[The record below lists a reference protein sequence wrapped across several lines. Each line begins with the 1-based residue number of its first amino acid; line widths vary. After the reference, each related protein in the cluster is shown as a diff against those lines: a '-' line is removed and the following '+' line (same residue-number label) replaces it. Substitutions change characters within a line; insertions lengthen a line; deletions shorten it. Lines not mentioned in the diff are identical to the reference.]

1 MLNSLEVHNF
11 ALIDHLRV
19 DFTPGF
25 NVFTGETG
33 AGKSILIDA
42 FSIVL
47 GSRASGDYLRKGA
60 DSYWIQAVFDIEG
73 LENVHDI
80 LRELDLD
87 LGEDN
92 LFLRRKVTAGGK
104 SQAFVN
110 ERQVPVYVLTRLA
123 SQLVDIHGQHENQ
136 TLLAPGA
143 ALTILDHLEP
153 GLQTLLEKYQE
164 KFVAYDKARETVKKW
179 LLKDAHQTEDL
190 ERLEAEIK
198 EIDEAHIQPGE
209 DDQLRETVR
218 KLSNQEK
225 ILQAVGEA
233 HHYLEGGED
242 SGPSALDAINTAR
255 TTLEGVLDYA
265 PELKP
270 YAESMDSAW
279 ETLED
284 VRQSLGDIL
293 AADHDDRET
302 LEAAQERLDLL
313 YRLKQKF
320 GGTLE
325 EVLAYRDK
333 AQAEYEGLLSL
344 ESTLAR
350 LRKQEAILKAEMQTE
365 ADKLTAARKKA
376 AAGLVK
382 ALLPH
387 IRDLA
392 MPEGRVDLQFTRLPE
407 CHGRGQDSV
416 QFLFSANAGMD
427 LKPLG
432 RIASG
437 GELSRFALAL
447 KTVMMKKFGVPT
459 MIFDEIDT
467 GVGGVTAQKM
477 AEKMALI
484 ARERQVLCI
493 THLAQIACFADHQ
506 LYIHKSAEKGSTIS
520 QVDVLDPEGRIQ
532 EIMRMTGGTNTSRSA
547 RENAKELLA
556 MAAKFKET
564 KESDIH
570 ENPAR

>member
-1 MLNSLEVHNF
+1 M
-11 ALIDHLRV
+11 
-19 DFTPGF
+19 
-25 NVFTGETG
+25 
-33 AGKSILIDA
+33 
-42 FSIVL
+42 
-47 GSRASGDYLRKGA
+47 
-60 DSYWIQAVFDIEG
+60 
-73 LENVHDI
+73 
-80 LRELDLD
+80 
-87 LGEDN
+87 
-92 LFLRRKVTAGGK
+92 TAAGK

-110 ERQVPVYVLTRLA
+110 ERQVPVYVLSRLA
-123 SQLVDIHGQHENQ
+123 SHLVDIHGQHENQ

-143 ALTILDHLEP
+143 ALTILDHLDP
-153 GLQTLLEKYQE
+153 GLPPLLEKYQE

-190 ERLEAEIK
+190 ERLEGEIQ
-198 EIDEAHIQPGE
+198 EIDEARIQPGE
-209 DDQLRETVR
+209 DEKLRETVR

-242 SGPSALDAINTAR
+242 SLPSALDAINTAR
-255 TTLEGVLDYA
+255 SALEGVLDYA
-265 PELKP
+265 PELKT
-270 YAESMDSAW
+270 YADSMDSAW

-293 AADHDDRET
+293 AADHEDRET
-302 LEAAQERLDLL
+302 LEAAQERLDQL
-313 YRLKQKF
+313 YRLKQKY
-320 GGTLE
+320 GGSLE
-325 EVLAYRDK
+325 EVLAYRDR
-333 AQAEYEGLLSL
+333 AQTEYEGLLSL
-344 ESTLAR
+344 ESTLSR

-376 AAGLVK
+376 AARLVE

-407 CHGRGQDSV
+407 CHGRGQDNV

-467 GVGGVTAQKM
+467 GVGGVTAEKM
-477 AEKMALI
+477 AEQMALI

-493 THLAQIACFADHQ
+493 THLAQIACFADQH
-506 LYIHKSAEKGSTIS
+506 LYIRKKTVEGSTLS
-520 QVDVLDPEGRIQ
+520 QVAALDEEGRIQ

-547 RENAKELLA
+547 RENARELLA
-556 MAAKFKET
+556 MAAKFKKT
-564 KESDIH
+564 KESCVH
-570 ENPAR
+570 ENPA

>member
-87 LGEDN
+87 LGEDT

-320 GGTLE
+320 GGSLE

-407 CHGRGQDSV
+407 CHGRGQDSI

-484 ARERQVLCI
+484 KCQYY
-493 THLAQIACFADHQ
+493 F
-506 LYIHKSAEKGSTIS
+506 
-520 QVDVLDPEGRIQ
+520 
-532 EIMRMTGGTNTSRSA
+532 
-547 RENAKELLA
+547 
-556 MAAKFKET
+556 
-564 KESDIH
+564 
-570 ENPAR
+570 

>member
-1 MLNSLEVHNF
+1 MLNSLEVDNF

-19 DFTPGF
+19 DFAPGF

-47 GSRASGDYLRKGA
+47 GSRASVDYLRKGA
-60 DSYWIQAVFDIEG
+60 DAYWIQAVFDIEG
-73 LENVHDI
+73 MENVHDI

-87 LGEDN
+87 LGEDT
-92 LFLRRKVTAGGK
+92 LFLRRKVTAAGK

-110 ERQVPVYVLTRLA
+110 ERQVPVYVLSRLA
-123 SQLVDIHGQHENQ
+123 SHLVDIHGQHENQ

-143 ALTILDHLEP
+143 ALTILDHLDP
-153 GLQTLLEKYQE
+153 GLPPLLEKYQE

-190 ERLEAEIK
+190 ERLEGEIQ
-198 EIDEAHIQPGE
+198 EIDEARIQPGE
-209 DDQLRETVR
+209 DEKLRETVR

-242 SGPSALDAINTAR
+242 SLPSALDAINTAR
-255 TTLEGVLDYA
+255 SALEGVLDYA
-265 PELKP
+265 PELKT
-270 YAESMDSAW
+270 YADSMDSAW

-293 AADHDDRET
+293 AADHEDRET
-302 LEAAQERLDLL
+302 LEAAQERLDQL
-313 YRLKQKF
+313 YRLKQKY
-320 GGTLE
+320 GGSLE
-325 EVLAYRDK
+325 EVLAYRDR
-333 AQAEYEGLLSL
+333 AQTEYEGLLSL
-344 ESTLAR
+344 ESTLSR

-376 AAGLVK
+376 AARLVE

-407 CHGRGQDSV
+407 CHGRGQDNV

-459 MIFDEIDT
+459 MIFDDRYR
-467 GVGGVTAQKM
+467 GG
-477 AEKMALI
+477 
-484 ARERQVLCI
+484 RR
-493 THLAQIACFADHQ
+493 H
-506 LYIHKSAEKGSTIS
+506 
-520 QVDVLDPEGRIQ
+520 R
-532 EIMRMTGGTNTSRSA
+532 
-547 RENAKELLA
+547 
-556 MAAKFKET
+556 
-564 KESDIH
+564 
-570 ENPAR
+570 

>member
-1 MLNSLEVHNF
+1 MLTSLEVHNF

-47 GSRASGDYLRKGA
+47 GSRASVDYLRQGA
-60 DSYWIQAVFDIEG
+60 DAYWIQAVFDIEG
-73 LENVHDI
+73 LVAVHDI

-87 LGEDN
+87 LGDDT
-92 LFLRRKVTAGGK
+92 LFLRRKVNASGK
-104 SQAFVN
+104 SQAYVN
-110 ERQVPVYVLTRLA
+110 ERQVPVYVLARLA
-123 SQLVDIHGQHENQ
+123 AQLVDIHGQHENQ

-143 ALTILDHLEP
+143 ALSVLDSYDASLP
-153 GLQTLLEKYQE
+153 PLLERYQE

-190 ERLEAEIK
+190 KQLEEEIQ
-198 EIDEAHIQPGE
+198 EIDDAHIQPGE
-209 DDQLRETVR
+209 DEALRETVR

-233 HHYLEGGED
+233 HHLLEGGED
-242 SGPSALDAINTAR
+242 TMPSALDAINNAQA
-255 TTLEGVLDYA
+255 TLSGVVSYA
-265 PELKP
+265 PELQP
-270 YAESMDSAW
+270 IAEELSSAW
-279 ETLED
+279 ESLED

-293 AADHDDRET
+293 SADHDDRET
-302 LEAAQERLDLL
+302 LEAAQERLDQL
-313 YRLKQKF
+313 YRLKQKY
-320 GGTLE
+320 GGSLE
-325 EVLAYRDK
+325 EVLAYREK
-333 AQAEYEGLLSL
+333 AQNEYEGLLSL

-350 LRKQEAILKAEMQTE
+350 LRRQEALLKAEMQTE
-365 ADKLTAARKKA
+365 ADTLTRARKKA
-376 AAGLVK
+376 ATQLVK
-382 ALLPH
+382 DLLPH

-407 CHGRGQDSV
+407 CHGKGQDQV
-416 QFLFSANAGMD
+416 VFLFSANAGME

-447 KTVMMKKFGVPT
+447 KTVLLEKFGVPT

-484 ARERQVLCI
+484 AHRRQVLCI
-493 THLAQIACFADHQ
+493 THLAQIACFADRQ
-506 LYIHKSAEKGSTIS
+506 LYISKSTEQGSTTS
-520 QVDVLDPEGRIQ
+520 QVQVLDTQGRIQ
-532 EIMRMTGGTNTSRSA
+532 EIMRMTGGTNASRSA
-547 RENAKELLA
+547 RANAKELLA
-556 MAAKFKET
+556 MAAQYKKKEFGN
-564 KESDIH
+564 H
-570 ENPAR
+570 ENHA